1 MQSNVL
7 TLPLGDI
14 GYRRN
19 VLTNV
24 PTPMV
29 LRNYNITEETFQNTI
44 QDLKQKLNR
53 TKAESVYFWI
63 SLGGFF
69 IYMLSI
75 IMFVLCVIYVSNVWY
90 SFLGI
95 YLLSTFC
102 YVFVSILCGILRQ
115 KAFKSRIDKANEYL
129 EQQNELFY
137 KPNGVQLI
145 LSAQN
150 YGSYRY
156 RRYTCMLQISFFN
169 SPSGQPTYQ
178 QQQQPQY
185 QQPQYQQPQ
194 YQQPQYQQQEPQY
207 QQGYVP
213 SQYVPQPYPQPA
225 PTNYAPQQQQ
235 QQQHILQTYYT
246 SHPPHLHHHHHQQQ
260 QQQHQS
266 PLQHLKTPSSTT
278 TTTTTSTTST
288 KGRKKWSPYYDNLLV
303 QAVKKFNGRHWAQIA
318 QYVGGSFTSDQCNQH
333 WHRVL
338 KPSIRKG
345 EWDDE
350 EINELKRY
358 VEKYGEH
365 SWSRVAEHIPTR
377 TDVQCRCRWK
387 IMKKEQASSSSSSS
401 TTTSATIIKSE
412 S

>member
-1 MQSNVL
+1 MITPTAISGYYTSHL
-7 TLPLGDI
+7 STPTAHTPLG
-14 GYRRN
+14 GYQSSSTTSTSP
-19 VLTNV
+19 LHT
-24 PTPMV
+24 
-29 LRNYNITEETFQNTI
+29 
-44 QDLKQKLNR
+44 
-53 TKAESVYFWI
+53 
-63 SLGGFF
+63 
-69 IYMLSI
+69 
-75 IMFVLCVIYVSNVWY
+75 SN
-90 SFLGI
+90 S
-95 YLLSTFC
+95 
-102 YVFVSILCGILRQ
+102 
-115 KAFKSRIDKANEYL
+115 
-129 EQQNELFY
+129 QQ
-137 KPNGVQLI
+137 Q
-145 LSAQN
+145 Q
-150 YGSYRY
+150 
-156 RRYTCMLQISFFN
+156 
-169 SPSGQPTYQ
+169 Q
-178 QQQQPQY
+178 QQQQPLYHHHHMHHHHHTPHHTIQLQSPLKTPTAIPTSTTPLS
-185 QQPQYQQPQ
+185 QQTHLTHHTTTTT
-194 YQQPQYQQQEPQY
+194 
-207 QQGYVP
+207 
-213 SQYVPQPYPQPA
+213 
-225 PTNYAPQQQQ
+225 TNPQQQQ